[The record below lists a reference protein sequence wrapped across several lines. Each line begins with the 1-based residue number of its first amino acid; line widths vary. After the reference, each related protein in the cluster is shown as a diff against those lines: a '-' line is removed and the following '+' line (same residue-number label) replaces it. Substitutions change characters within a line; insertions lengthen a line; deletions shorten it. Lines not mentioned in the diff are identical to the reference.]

1 MPAFKV
7 QTKTM
12 FRPSI
17 FLDTFQESFRNKMFL
32 FFFIVA
38 SLIVGSIGL
47 ALNMDVVN
55 GVMRGVTFFGNDLRV
70 PAFTVKQWVENLQS
84 GLAMVIGTF
93 GLFLALMA
101 TSTLFPTML
110 QKGSIDLLLCRPIPR
125 WRVITARFLGGASIM
140 AFNAAYLFIGV
151 WAVLGLKA
159 GVWNNSFPLSTILV
173 IFAFVVLF
181 SVVMIVSVI
190 TENGPAGL
198 LAAFSMLIFSPVL
211 AAHERITPAFSSE
224 LYRQVFRSLYWVLP
238 KSAETI
244 GAMRSLILERP
255 LDINWVV
262 GTSATFALVCYVA
275 TMVYFTR
282 KDY

>member
-1 MPAFKV
+1 
-7 QTKTM
+7 M
-12 FRPSI
+12 FRPGI

-38 SLIVGSIGL
+38 SLIIGSIGL

-55 GVMRGVTFFGNDLRV
+55 GVMRGVSFMGNELRV
-70 PAFTVKQWVENLQS
+70 PAFTVKQWVESLQS

-101 TSTLFPTML
+101 TSTLFPALL

-140 AFNAAYLFIGV
+140 AFNAAYLFLGV
-151 WAVLGLKA
+151 WVVLGWKS
-159 GVWNNSFPLSTILV
+159 GVWNHGFPLATIFA

-181 SVVMIVSVI
+181 SVVMIVSVM
-190 TENGPAGL
+190 TESGPAGL

-211 AAHERITPAFSSE
+211 AAHEQITPAFSSE

-244 GAMRSLILERP
+244 GAMRRLITERP
-255 LDINWVV
+255 LDLNWVV
-262 GTSATFALVCYVA
+262 GTSLAFALACYVV

>member
-1 MPAFKV
+1 
-7 QTKTM
+7 M
-12 FRPSI
+12 FRPGI
-17 FLDTFQESFRNKMFL
+17 FTDTFQESFRNKMFL

-38 SLIVGSIGL
+38 TLIIGSIGL
-47 ALNMDVVN
+47 ALNMDVVD
-55 GVMRGVTFFGNDLRV
+55 GVMSGVTFFGNELHI
-70 PAFTVKQWVENLQS
+70 PKLSVKQWVESLQA

-101 TSTLFPTML
+101 TSILFPTML

-125 WRVITARFLGGASIM
+125 WRIITARFLGGASIM
-140 AFNAAYLFIGV
+140 AFNAAYLFLGV
-151 WAVLGLKA
+151 WAVLGWKSD
-159 GVWNNSFPLSTILV
+159 VWNRGFPISTLFAV
-173 IFAFVVLF
+173 FAFVVLF

-190 TENGPAGL
+190 TESGPAAL
-198 LAAFSMLIFSPVL
+198 LAAFTMLIFSPIL
-211 AAHERITPAFSSE
+211 AAHEQITPAFSSE

-244 GAMRSLILERP
+244 GAMRRLIMERS

-262 GTSATFALVCYVA
+262 GTSAAFSLVCYIV